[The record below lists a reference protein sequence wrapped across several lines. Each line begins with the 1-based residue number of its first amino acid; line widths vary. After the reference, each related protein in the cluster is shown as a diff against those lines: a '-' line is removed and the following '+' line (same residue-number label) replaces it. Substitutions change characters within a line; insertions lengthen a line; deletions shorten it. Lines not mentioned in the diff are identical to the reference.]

1 MDEQTHSLFIVR
13 EYCDFNTFHHS
24 PRYAFALDYC
34 SHHLCILI
42 FQVSHK
48 IASNILYIDSIDNA
62 LGIRFYLYVLRIH
75 LHMYTLDWLPITV
88 GTRTFQ
94 EGLLYNRSI
103 VPIWRTSIFVKRMLI
118 SILYVVLSTPV
129 VLFFLGYDTY
139 IVYCI
144 VWTTRQG
151 ELHSPYTQYVIFS
164 ITNS

>member
-1 MDEQTHSLFIVR
+1 MCSFLREEYVSLSNSLHLPEDVYDSTAVILWKTLLKTFCLGRADSLF
-13 EYCDFNTFHHS
+13 DFNTFHHS
-24 PRYAFALDYC
+24 PRYAFALDSC
-34 SHHLCILI
+34 SRHLCILI

-103 VPIWRTSIFVKRMLI
+103 VPIWRTSIF
-118 SILYVVLSTPV
+118 
-129 VLFFLGYDTY
+129 
-139 IVYCI
+139 C
-144 VWTTRQG
+144 
-151 ELHSPYTQYVIFS
+151 
-164 ITNS
+164 

>member
-1 MDEQTHSLFIVR
+1 
-13 EYCDFNTFHHS
+13 
-24 PRYAFALDYC
+24 
-34 SHHLCILI
+34 
-42 FQVSHK
+42 
-48 IASNILYIDSIDNA
+48 
-62 LGIRFYLYVLRIH
+62 
-75 LHMYTLDWLPITV
+75 MYTLDWLPITV

-103 VPIWRTSIFVKRMLI
+103 VPIWRTSIFVKQMLI

-144 VWTTRQG
+144 VQTTQQG
-151 ELHSPYTQYVIFS
+151 ELHSLYTQHVIFS